1 MTLTHAYHMHGTKT
15 WTLRGGKAFTPAP
28 FGIMGIVNITPD
40 SFYDGGRHA
49 STEAAIAHA
58 RQLLRDGAHILDLG
72 AESSRPGATP
82 VSPGE
87 EQQRLLPVLRQLRND
102 GAPPL
107 SVDTYH
113 ADTARAALE
122 AGADIIN
129 DISACAMDPALRE
142 VILEHKPGYVLMHSR
157 GTPET
162 MQRNPRY
169 INVVDEVMAFFE
181 SRLNSLVAA
190 GLPEGR
196 IVLDPGIGFGKCMEH
211 NAALLQHIDRVLE
224 FGRPVLMGLSMK
236 SLFGALLGL
245 PAEQRGTAT
254 QVATALLARRGV
266 ALHRVHDVADTART
280 LRLVQAMEKPA

>member
-1 MTLTHAYHMHGTKT
+1 MHDTKT

-49 STEAAIAHA
+49 STETALAHA
-58 RQLLRDGAHILDLG
+58 RQLMRDGAHILDLG
-72 AESSRPGATP
+72 AESSRPGAAP
-82 VSPGE
+82 VSPRE

-102 GAPPL
+102 GATPL

-142 VILEHKPGYVLMHSR
+142 VILEYKPGYVLMHSQ

-162 MQRNPRY
+162 MQRAPRY
-169 INVVDEVMAFFE
+169 TDVVDEVSAFFE
-181 SRLNSLVAA
+181 THLNALAAA
-190 GLPEGR
+190 GLPENR

-211 NAALLQHIDRVLE
+211 NVALLNHIDRFLTL
-224 FGRPVLMGLSMK
+224 GRPVLMGLSMK

-245 PAEQRGTAT
+245 PADQRGTAT

-266 ALHRVHDVADTART
+266 ALHRVHDAAETAHT
-280 LRLVQAMEKPA
+280 LRLVQAMEGLA